1 MCLPAFG
8 RCVTAHRALALNW
21 GNHMTGHRA
30 RLATGVFASGA
41 VLAVTLALIA
51 PAAGAQPPVGSLD
64 EGQSLFWDG
73 AYVTSARVDD
83 PSLCG
88 VQGSCFD
95 YPLRVTSAHA
105 KVLRVA
111 LRTADDSNGWQ
122 VVLIDPSG
130 NQAATGTT
138 YTLHG
143 VAEDFD
149 VEVWAHNPPPG
160 NWNVRVVPQ
169 NVQNGTFTMRA
180 AIDPIVTWGSS
191 PLAAPVAAPPPP
203 AAPPTV
209 SRSVRVTRR
218 TVKVCHAGR
227 ARHGRRVKRCVRRRV
242 GRRHV
247 VATTRASTGAT
258 APAPPSGSRSG
269 VYDMPPDLAADA
281 PWHLTFEQ
289 PLPMVVVEGGNFTAM
304 AGLHN
309 TNTTVAGQ
317 PVYACLPEET
327 VEEGA
332 RRCLRFTSGFASL
345 GPGKFEV
352 YGSSTTPVAPNG
364 GPLFQNVYRSD
375 GSHYTR
381 PAGEFAFHPY
391 HAHYH
396 VLGIAQ
402 FQIYRVVGG
411 QTLVP
416 AGTVLKEGFCL
427 GDIKI
432 YNWHSFA
439 QSEIDPNSVDNCEP
453 APQSDGTWRFYEG
466 IDAGWE
472 DSYKWQ
478 TSGQFADFADNPDG
492 YYVLR
497 VTVNP
502 QGHLVESDG
511 GHDANNVAYTYFQV
525 TGNDVHQIERGHGSD
540 PWDPNKIVENPVFGE

>member
-1 MCLPAFG
+1 MTR
-8 RCVTAHRALALNW
+8 RCTLLTFA
-21 GNHMTGHRA
+21 
-30 RLATGVFASGA
+30 VFISSAIVA
-41 VLAVTLALIA
+41 TLALTGA
-51 PAAGAQPPVGSLD
+51 TALADPAVGSLD
-64 EGQSLFWDG
+64 AGQSLFWDG

-88 VQGSCFD
+88 AEGTCFD
-95 YPLRVTSAHA
+95 YALNVNSAHA

-111 LRTADDSNGWQ
+111 LRTADDSNGWE

-130 NQAATGTT
+130 NQAATGST

-149 VEVWAHNPPPG
+149 VEVWAHNPAQG
-160 NWNVRVVPQ
+160 RWTVRVVPQ
-169 NVQNGTFTMRA
+169 NVQNGTFSMRA
-180 AIDPIVTWGSS
+180 ALDPTTSWGSS
-191 PLAAPVAAPPPP
+191 PLAPPVSAPPP
-203 AAPPTV
+203 AATPTI
-209 SRSVRVTRR
+209 SKSIRVTGRS
-218 TVKVCHAGR
+218 VKVCHTVR
-227 ARHGRRVKRCVRRRV
+227 KRHHRSVKRCARRRIR
-242 GRRHV
+242 RRHV
-247 VATTRASTGAT
+247 IRTLRTQAT
-258 APAPPSGSRSG
+258 AAAPATSGPPSG
-269 VYDMPPDLAADA
+269 VHDMPPDLAADA

-327 VEEGA
+327 LEEGA
-332 RRCLRFTSGFASL
+332 RRCLRFTSGFAAL
-345 GPGKFEV
+345 GPGRFEV
-352 YGSSTTPVAPNG
+352 FGSSSTPVAPNG
-364 GPLFQNVYRSD
+364 GPLYQNVYRSD
-375 GSHYTR
+375 GSYYTR

-402 FQIYRVVGG
+402 FQIYRVIGD

-432 YNWHSFA
+432 YDWHSFA
-439 QSEIDPNSVDNCEP
+439 QAEINPNSVDNCEP

-478 TSGQFADFADNPDG
+478 TSGQFADFANNPDG

-502 QGHLVESDG
+502 QGHLLESDA
-511 GHDANNVAYTYFQV
+511 GHDTNNTAYTYFQV
-525 TGNDVHQIERGHGSD
+525 TGNDIHQIERGHGTD